1 MPSGRLPSRWALSP
15 GPQIVDEYLA
25 QLLLQLGLPDPD
37 IHTISCKTNLLPGQR
52 DGPIAVISGEN
63 LLSGGVMLE
72 NLWPE
77 WPQDTDNAWTEVFLW
92 AVDLSD
98 FSQLHQLAK
107 DGELAW
113 KLNSELSTE
122 MGKLLNHAMSLF

>member
-15 GPQIVDEYLA
+15 GPQIVDEFLA

-37 IHTISCKTNLLPGQR
+37 IHTISCKTNLLSGQR

-77 WPQDTDNAWTEVFLW
+77 WPQDTDNAWTEIRIFMIVGNNY
-92 AVDLSD
+92 S
-98 FSQLHQLAK
+98 SK
-107 DGELAW
+107 
-113 KLNSELSTE
+113 
-122 MGKLLNHAMSLF
+122 